1 MARIA
6 IGDVQ
11 GCCVELQQLVKETGF
26 TADRD
31 QLWLVGDLVNRGP
44 DSLSVLRWVK
54 SLGDSARV
62 VLGNHDL
69 HLLAV
74 ALGSSR
80 RLRSSDTLTDILSAP
95 DRDALLEWLVTRPL
109 AITEHSPTRSMVD
122 LMVHAGIP
130 PQWNVTDL
138 MAYATE
144 VSAALQ
150 RDPQKFFEAM
160 YGNEPDRWYADLTGP
175 SRWRYTINALTRM
188 RYCDSEGRLDFRDKG
203 APGSQTAGLYP
214 WFDAPNPRR
223 WQTRV
228 IFGHWSTLGL
238 MQRDDLLALDT
249 GCVWGGALTA
259 VDLDTDECW
268 QVSSRSAL
276 RPLAD

>member
-31 QLWLVGDLVNRGP
+31 ELWLVGDLVNRGP
-44 DSLSVLRWVK
+44 DSLGVLRWVK

-69 HLLAV
+69 HLLAI

-95 DRDALLEWLVTRPL
+95 DRDSLLEWLVTRPL
-109 AITEHSPTRSMVD
+109 AITERSSTRSMVD
-122 LMVHAGIP
+122 LMVHAGVP
-130 PQWNVTDL
+130 PQWTATDL
-138 MAYATE
+138 MAYAAE

-150 RDPQKFFEAM
+150 RDPRKFFEVM
-160 YGNEPDRWYADLTGP
+160 YGNEPDRWHADLAGP

-188 RYCDSEGRLDFRDKG
+188 RYCDSDGRLDFRDKG

-214 WFDAPNPRR
+214 WFDTPNPRR

-238 MQRDDLLALDT
+238 VQRDDLLALDT

-268 QVSSRSAL
+268 QVPSRSTL